1 MRLTVLLRGVL
12 RSEGEFTTLS
22 RELEMIESYLE
33 IEHARFEQRLRVRV
47 AVPSELGQ
55 IRIPPLLLQ
64 PIVEN
69 AVKHGVAPLA
79 DGGEVVVTARLE
91 PARAGV
97 SELVLTVSDS
107 GKGATLLEMA
117 HGRAL
122 GVGLQNVERR
132 LTHQYGAAAS
142 LTVDSIPDRGTTVT
156 IKVPVPVGSLKE
168 PVSGGR

>member
-1 MRLTVLLRGVL
+1 M
-12 RSEGEFTTLS
+12 
-22 RELEMIESYLE
+22 
-33 IEHARFEQRLRVRV
+33 RV
-47 AVPSELGQ
+47 AVSSELGQ

-69 AVKHGVAPLA
+69 AVKHGVAPRL
-79 DGGEVVVTARLE
+79 DGGEVLVAAHLERARS
-91 PARAGV
+91 GM
-97 SELVLTVSDS
+97 SELVLTVTDS
-107 GKGATLLEMA
+107 GKGATPLEMA

-156 IKVPVPVGSLKE
+156 IKVPVRVGSSKE